1 MAGEVKVVTA
11 SGAVMVPATLEAA
24 QAALASAK
32 VENTVLRNELRQADG
47 IIANN
52 ELNAFASVVTAESQ
66 GYWVERLLA
75 NKKATL
81 TVLQGLVDGK
91 KAAPASAVPPAPI
104 HNRNTARPVPPA
116 VLAGSSGA
124 DDGGKGMKI
133 RNRAHEIC
141 AADRVPFSI
150 AFRRAEQEL
159 AG

>member
-1 MAGEVKVVTA
+1 MADPVKVITA

-24 QAALASAK
+24 QAAVASLR
-32 VENTVLRNELRQADG
+32 VENTVLRNQLCQADG
-47 IIANN
+47 ILANN
-52 ELNAFASVVTAESQ
+52 ELKAFASVVTAESQ

-81 TVLQGLVDGK
+81 AVLQGLVDGK
-91 KAAPASAVPPAPI
+91 KAGPASVVPPAPL

-116 VLAGSSGA
+116 VVAGSSGA
-124 DDGGKGMKI
+124 DDGKMAKI

-150 AFRRAEQEL
+150 AFRRAEAEIGGQ
-159 AG
+159 